1 MRITLKRSGGFS
13 GIRTTA
19 SLDLANLPKK
29 KVAEAQALI
38 DAAKFFDLPA
48 AIRSERP
55 QPDRFQFD
63 LTIEAD
69 DRVHTVSIAEEAA
82 SKELRALLAWLQKNL
97 KT

>member
-1 MRITLKRSGGFS
+1 
-13 GIRTTA
+13 
-19 SLDLANLPKK
+19 
-29 KVAEAQALI
+29 
-38 DAAKFFDLPA
+38 LPA
-48 AIRSERP
+48 SIRPQRP

-69 DRVHTVSIAEEAA
+69 DRTHTVSIAEEAA

>member
-19 SLDLANLPKK
+19 SLDFSNLPKK
-29 KVAEAQALI
+29 KAAQAQALI

-48 AIRSERP
+48 SIQPERP
-55 QPDRFQFD
+55 QPDRFRLD
-63 LTIEAD
+63 LTIETE
-69 DRVHTVSIAEEAA
+69 DRAHTVSIAEEAA
-82 SKELRALLAWLQKNL
+82 SKELRVLLAWLQKNL